1 MKHRQVSMAG
11 WVLCV
16 TLVLA
21 ALTGAQGQTYQNFLQ
36 RHVDNPRTNLAG
48 QRYCNIMMARRG
60 MTRPV
65 CKPLN
70 TFVHAPGMTVARA
83 CTWPPNA
90 QGYYTTPNRLSV
102 TICRLRGGNTRPP
115 CNYRAAQQ
123 WQHYVEV
130 ACQAGLPVHLQNT
143 FP

>member
-1 MKHRQVSMAG
+1 MQVSMAG

-21 ALTGAQGQTYQNFLQ
+21 ALAGAQGQSYQAFQ
-36 RHVDNPRTNLAG
+36 QKHVDNPRTRLPARN
-48 QRYCNIMMARRG
+48 YCNTMMARRG

-65 CKPLN
+65 CKFTN

-83 CTWPPNA
+83 CSRTPDG

-102 TICRLRGGNTRPP
+102 TICRLSGGSPRPP
-115 CNYRAAQQ
+115 CRYRIAQTV
-123 WQHYVEV
+123 QHYVRV
-130 ACQAGLPVHLQNT
+130 GCRGGRPVHLQNT
-143 FP
+143 IP